1 MTSVNAGNASIGFNE
16 PTYLIAEIGINHN
29 GSLENALQLIRNAKV
44 AGFNAVKFQKRTVDI
59 VYSEIELAQERASVF
74 GSTNGDLKRGLEFGF
89 SEYAT
94 IDKYCK
100 ELGIDWFASPWDLSS
115 VDFLEQFDIPVY
127 KIASAS
133 MTDLELLK
141 RVKKTE
147 KPLIVSTGMSTL
159 AQVKRMV
166 DIIGMEN
173 LVLMHTVSTYP
184 AKDETLNLRAI
195 ETLQNSFPGVPVG
208 YSGHEVGLLPSLIA
222 VAKYGAVC
230 IERHITLD
238 RSLWGSDQAASIE
251 LEGMVRLVRDIRKIP
266 KLLGDGAKQILDEEL
281 PIMKKLRR
289 VDTLNN

>member
-1 MTSVNAGNASIGFNE
+1 MTSVNVGHASIGFNE

-94 IDKYCK
+94 IDQYCK

-133 MTDLELLK
+133 MTDVELLK

-159 AQVKRMV
+159 AQVKRLV
-166 DIIGMEN
+166 DIVGTEN

-195 ETLQNSFPGVPVG
+195 ETLQTSFPGVPVG

-251 LEGMVRLVRDIRKIP
+251 LGGMVRLVRDIRKIP
-266 KLLGDGAKQILDEEL
+266 KLLGDGSKHILDDEI

>member
-1 MTSVNAGNASIGFNE
+1 MTSVNVGHASIGFNE

-94 IDKYCK
+94 IDQYCK

-133 MTDLELLK
+133 MTDVELLK

-166 DIIGMEN
+166 DIVGTEN

-195 ETLQNSFPGVPVG
+195 ETLQTSFPGVPVG

-266 KLLGDGAKQILDEEL
+266 KLLGDGAKHILDDEL